1 MRSFSCSGR
10 GTRVSGAVV
19 LLAIFSLTAACNS
32 KPSPPQQYQFS
43 GRIVSIDTQS
53 SSAIIDGDEVKGF
66 MPAMA
71 MSYKFKVAGDLN
83 QLKPGNVISADLF
96 VQKNGEQQDYWLEN
110 TRFVRRPGECVST
123 TNGTTCTE
131 PPAAKPQGAM
141 HIPEEGEEVPDFHL
155 VNQDDKKIS
164 LDRYRTKVL
173 LITFIYTRCPFPD
186 FCPRITQ
193 KFAEVNRQLDADKA
207 LGPQTHLI
215 SISFDPEHDTPKV
228 LRAYGIQSLG
238 GQPAENFVHWEF
250 ATASPKDLPK
260 LADFFGLTIQP
271 DSGLITHSLSTAVIG
286 PDGKIFKWYHG
297 GDWEPAMLVQDATDA
312 LHAST

>member
-1 MRSFSCSGR
+1 
-10 GTRVSGAVV
+10 

-53 SSAIIDGDEVKGF
+53 SSAIIDGEEVKGF

-71 MSYKFKVAGDLN
+71 MSYKFKVAGDLK
-83 QLKPGNVISADLF
+83 QFQPGDVISADLF

-110 TRFVRRPGECVST
+110 AKLVNRPAM
-123 TNGTTCTE
+123 
-131 PPAAKPQGAM
+131 PPAKPTGAM
-141 HIPEEGEEVPDFHL
+141 HIPEAGEQVPDFHL
-155 VNQDDKKIS
+155 VNQDDKNIS
-164 LDRYRTKVL
+164 FDRYRAKVL

-193 KFAEVNRQLDADKA
+193 KFKEVNRQLDADKA
-207 LGPQTHLI
+207 LGPETHLI

-228 LRAYGIQSLG
+228 LRAYGMKATG
-238 GQPAENFVHWEF
+238 TKPAEFAHWEF
-250 ATASPKDLPK
+250 ATANAKDLSK
-260 LADFFGLTIQP
+260 LAEFFGLTIQP

-297 GDWEPAMLVQDATDA
+297 SDWEPATLVQDAA
-312 LHAST
+312 EAIHATT

>member
-1 MRSFSCSGR
+1 
-10 GTRVSGAVV
+10 
-19 LLAIFSLTAACNS
+19 
-32 KPSPPQQYQFS
+32 
-43 GRIVSIDTQS
+43 
-53 SSAIIDGDEVKGF
+53 
-66 MPAMA
+66 
-71 MSYKFKVAGDLN
+71 
-83 QLKPGNVISADLF
+83 
-96 VQKNGEQQDYWLEN
+96 
-110 TRFVRRPGECVST
+110 
-123 TNGTTCTE
+123 
-131 PPAAKPQGAM
+131 M

-155 VNQDDKKIS
+155 VNQDGKKIS
-164 LDRYRTKVL
+164 FDRYRTKVL

-228 LRAYGIQSLG
+228 LRAYGIQALG
-238 GQPAENFVHWEF
+238 GEPATKFVHWEF

-286 PDGKIFKWYHG
+286 PDGKISKWYHG
-297 GDWEPAMLVQDATDA
+297 SDWEPATLVQDAANA
-312 LHAST
+312 LHTST